1 MEAKRYEPT
10 SLTVPLAEVD
20 PDLQRIIEWEEERQV
35 QRLILIPSES
45 LAPRAV
51 REALASV
58 FTNVYAEGW
67 PPLTMVQETEEH
79 LLDCSHHLAYYRRYA
94 DRRFYK
100 GTDYVHFVE
109 TLAQRRCAACFANSR
124 VAAEEIFVNVQPL
137 SGAAANLAAYQ
148 AFLREGDT
156 LMGMDL
162 FQGGHLTHGSALNL
176 SGQRYRTVSY
186 GVDPRTERLDYDRL
200 QELALQ
206 NRPQLIVA
214 GFTSYPWAPDWAR
227 FRAIADACGAA
238 LMADIAHTAG
248 LVAAGVHP
256 SPVGFADVITFTTHK
271 TLCGPRAAA
280 ILTFD
285 PEIAQRVDQAVFPGL
300 QGGPHVNQFAAMAVA
315 FHLART
321 EPFRDLQVRILENA
335 RALAAA
341 VEQRGLRLAYG
352 GTDTHLCLIDLRA
365 LDTPTGEPLRG
376 EVAVRLLDLVGI
388 VANKN
393 TLPGDE
399 STALAS
405 GIRLG
410 TPWVTQRGLGPP
422 EMDRIAECIAR
433 IVTHLHP
440 FHYAGWRGELPR
452 GKIALEVLEDVK
464 RDVAALVAQAAGE
477 TTARPSGYPHYAVS
491 PEAKPPAG
499 CGVLLLSGWRAQP
512 FLQEV
517 GTADISGLQPGQN
530 GHTLLLDGQGH
541 LLDAVRLRR
550 LPRDERGRDRYLLLT
565 HPSQHEAVKAWLR
578 GLSDGYV
585 LFDPED
591 LHRKVIG
598 PVVVSDLCLEGC
610 ADPTVRAEA
619 ERFKAE
625 GGELPSPLAGT
636 PAPLLFREG
645 YADLFSLTK
654 PYFIGQATLKEEISS
669 SPPAFS
675 PFQPPRAETGPLR
688 HTPLLEEHRR
698 LARKMAPFA
707 GWEMPVW
714 YSLVAEE
721 HRAVRTA
728 AGLFDVGHMGI
739 LEISGEHAT
748 AFLDAVATNFVWS
761 LQDGQS
767 QYTYLLDPD
776 GNVVDDVILY
786 RRAADRYLAVVNA
799 ANAEKDWAW
808 LNAVNAGT
816 ASIDRAYPRRRL
828 AGRVRLRDLKDPAA
842 GEEQRVDLA
851 LQGPAS
857 RAILEKLASDQKTR
871 DALRRLR
878 RTDHLE
884 LELAGWNVI
893 VARTGYTGEAVG
905 YELLVHPEAA
915 VSLWSALLEKGQ
927 PYRLLPCGLAA
938 RDSTRI
944 EAGLPLYGRE
954 LAGEYGI
961 NPHEAGFSSYVKLHK
976 AFFIGRTATQKQ
988 LEQLHREIVR
998 FRVEEAGVRALRGG
1012 ETVVNARGV
1021 CIGRVTSCTL
1031 VEGVQVGMALVERG
1045 TAVPGTS
1052 LAIYPAPLGRRPTA
1066 KPPAELLPGDNTI
1079 LPVRAT
1085 VLSRFRSSRPD
1096 S

>member
-1 MEAKRYEPT
+1 MEPEPYGAAC
-10 SLTVPLAEVD
+10 LTPPLAEVD
-20 PDLQRIIEWEEERQV
+20 PDLQRLIEWEEERQAR
-35 QRLILIPSES
+35 RLILIPSES

-67 PPLTMVQETEEH
+67 PPLAMLQEDEAH
-79 LLDCSHHLAYYRRYA
+79 LWDCSHQLAYYRRYA

-109 TLAQRRCAACFANSR
+109 VLAQRRCAACFANSR
-124 VAAEEIFVNVQPL
+124 VAAEDIFVNVQPL

-162 FQGGHLTHGSALNL
+162 FQGGHLTHGSELNL
-176 SGQRYRTVSY
+176 SGQRYRVVSY

-200 QELALQ
+200 RELALQ
-206 NRPQLIVA
+206 HRPRLIVA

-227 FRAIADACGAA
+227 FREIADACGAA

-256 SPVGFADVITFTTHK
+256 SPVGFADVVTFTTHK

-285 PEIAQRVDQAVFPGL
+285 AETAQRVDQAVFPGL

-315 FHLART
+315 FRLART
-321 EPFRDLQVRILENA
+321 EPFRALQQRILENA
-335 RALAAA
+335 QALAASL
-341 VEQRGLRLAYG
+341 EQRGLRLAYG

-365 LDTPTGEPLRG
+365 LETPTGEPLRG
-376 EVAVRLLDLVGI
+376 EVAVRLLDLAGI

-405 GIRLG
+405 GVRLG

-433 IVTHLHP
+433 IVTHIHP
-440 FHYAGWRGELPR
+440 FHYAGMRGELPR
-452 GKIALEVLEDVK
+452 GKIPLEVLEDVK
-464 RDVAALVAQAAGE
+464 REVAALAEQAME
-477 TTARPSGYPHYAVS
+477 SPPARLSGYPHYVLS
-491 PEAKPPAG
+491 PEAEPPPG
-499 CGVLLLSGWRAQP
+499 CGMLLLSGWRAQP

-517 GTADISGLQPGQN
+517 GTADLAGLQPGQTAR
-530 GHTLLLDGQGH
+530 TLLLDGQGR
-541 LLDAVRLRR
+541 LLDAVSVRR
-550 LPRDERGRDRYLLLT
+550 LPRDERGRDRYLMRT
-565 HPSQHEAVKAWLR
+565 HPPQHEAVKAWLR
-578 GLSDGYV
+578 ALSDGYV

-591 LHRKVIG
+591 IQRKVIG
-598 PVVVSDLCLEGC
+598 PVGVVDLGLERGT
-610 ADPTVRAEA
+610 DPAVQAEA
-619 ERFKAE
+619 ERFRAE
-625 GGELPSPLAGT
+625 GEDPAPPVAGT
-636 PAPLLFREG
+636 PAPLLYQEG
-645 YADLFSLTK
+645 QAELFSLTK
-654 PYFIGQATLKEEISS
+654 PYFIGQATLQETVLPLP
-669 SPPAFS
+669 SP
-675 PFQPPRAETGPLR
+675 PFQPPPAPAGPLKR
-688 HTPLLEEHRR
+688 TPLFEEHRR
-698 LARKMAPFA
+698 LGGKMAPFA

-714 YSLVAEE
+714 YSRVAEE

-728 AGLFDVGHMGI
+728 AGLFDVAHMGI
-739 LEISGEHAT
+739 VEITGEHAT
-748 AFLDAVATNFVWS
+748 AFLDAVTTNFVWS

-776 GNVVDDVILY
+776 GHVLDDLILY
-786 RRAADRYLAVVNA
+786 RRTADCYLAVVNA

-808 LNAVNAGT
+808 LNAVNEGLT
-816 ASIDRAYPRRRL
+816 PIDHTHPHRRL
-828 AGRVRLRDLKDPAA
+828 PGRVRLRDLKDPAS
-842 GEEQRVDLA
+842 GEDQRVDLA

-857 RAILEKLASDQKTR
+857 RALLQALAPDQKAR

-884 LELAGWNVI
+884 VELAGRKVI
-893 VARTGYTGEAVG
+893 VARTGYTGEALG
-905 YELLVHPEAA
+905 YELLVHPEEAA
-915 VSLWSALLEKGQ
+915 FLWQALLEKGQ
-927 PYRLLPCGLAA
+927 PQGMLPCGLAA

-944 EAGLPLYGRE
+944 EAGLPLYGHE
-954 LAGEYGI
+954 LAGEYQI
-961 NPHEAGFSSYVKLHK
+961 NPHEAGFSAYVKFHK
-976 AFFIGRTATQKQ
+976 AFFIGRTASQRQ
-988 LEQLHREIVR
+988 AQQLHREIVR
-998 FRVEEAGVRALRGG
+998 FRLEEAGARALRGG

-1021 CIGRVTSCTL
+1021 CIGWVTSATL
-1031 VEGVQVGMALVERG
+1031 VEGVQMGMALVERG
-1045 TAVPGTS
+1045 SVAPGAPV
-1052 LAIYPAPLGRRPTA
+1052 AIYPAPTGHGPTA
-1066 KPPAELLPGDNTI
+1066 KPPADLLPGDRVI

-1085 VLSRFRSSRPD
+1085 VLPRFRISQPD